1 MTTAMFRTHRTETA
15 GSGATT
21 KVTYTNVAAGN
32 SPDPSA
38 VYSLPSRAEH
48 GTQPQFWS
56 EVWRRKEQLADW
68 DSLVGNVFEADDV
81 EDLIRTLHAAA
92 AG

>member
-1 MTTAMFRTHRTETA
+1 MTTALFRIRRTEA
-15 GSGATT
+15 VGSGATT
-21 KVTYTNVAAGN
+21 KVAYTNVAAGN
-32 SPDPSA
+32 SPDPGA
-38 VYSLPSRAEH
+38 VYCLPSRAEH

-68 DSLVGNVFEADDV
+68 DRLVGNVFEADDV
-81 EDLIRTLHAAA
+81 EDVIRKLHAAA